1 LIKTPSGIKIKKGRR
16 HKKMTEQALIQ
27 EIHTLPESL
36 KLEVLHFVQFL
47 KQKQTEKSATET
59 PRKKR
64 KAGSAKGE
72 IIMAD
77 DFDAPLEDFAEY
89 M

>member
-1 LIKTPSGIKIKKGRR
+1 MI
-16 HKKMTEQALIQ
+16 EQILIQ

-36 KLEVLHFVQFL
+36 KQEVLHFVQFL
-47 KQKQTEKSATET
+47 KQKQNGATET
-59 PRKKR
+59 EKRQPR

-72 IIMAD
+72 IIMAE

>member
-1 LIKTPSGIKIKKGRR
+1 
-16 HKKMTEQALIQ
+16 MTEQTIISELY
-27 EIHTLPESL
+27 TLPENL
-36 KLEVLHFVQFL
+36 KQEVLHYIQFL
-47 KQKQTEKSATET
+47 KLKQNEKTEPET

-77 DFDAPLEDFAEY
+77 DFEAPLEDFAEY

>member
-1 LIKTPSGIKIKKGRR
+1 
-16 HKKMTEQALIQ
+16 MTEQTLIQ

-36 KLEVLHFVQFL
+36 KQEVLHFVQFL
-47 KQKQTEKSATET
+47 KQKQAAKNESAK
-59 PRKKR
+59 PRKR

>member
-1 LIKTPSGIKIKKGRR
+1 MISEQVLIK
-16 HKKMTEQALIQ
+16 
-27 EIHTLPESL
+27 EIYTLPESL
-36 KLEVLHFVQFL
+36 KEEVLHYIQFL
-47 KQKQTEKSATET
+47 KQKHNAQSEPAP

-64 KAGSAKGE
+64 KAGSAKGKFV
-72 IIMAD
+72 MSD

>member
-1 LIKTPSGIKIKKGRR
+1 
-16 HKKMTEQALIQ
+16 MTEQTLIQ
-27 EIHTLPESL
+27 EIYTLPENL
-36 KLEVLHFVQFL
+36 KLEVLHYIQFL
-47 KQKQTEKSATET
+47 KQKQTEKTEPEK

-64 KAGSAKGE
+64 KAGSAKGKFV
-72 IIMAD
+72 MAD

>member
-1 LIKTPSGIKIKKGRR
+1 
-16 HKKMTEQALIQ
+16 MTEQTLIQ

-36 KLEVLHFVQFL
+36 KQEVLHFVQFL
-47 KQKQTEKSATET
+47 KQKQAAKTESAK
-59 PRKKR
+59 PRKR

-77 DFDAPLEDFAEY
+77 DFDTPLEDFAEY

>member
-1 LIKTPSGIKIKKGRR
+1 MISEQVLIR
-16 HKKMTEQALIQ
+16 
-27 EIHTLPESL
+27 EIYTLPESL
-36 KLEVLHFVQFL
+36 KEEVLHYIQFL
-47 KQKQTEKSATET
+47 KEKHKSQFEPKP

-72 IIMAD
+72 IFMSD

>member
-1 LIKTPSGIKIKKGRR
+1 
-16 HKKMTEQALIQ
+16 MTEQTLIQ
-27 EIHTLPESL
+27 EIYTLPEHL

-47 KQKQTEKSATET
+47 KQKQKVESEPAK
-59 PRKKR
+59 PRKR
-64 KAGSAKGE
+64 KVGSTKGE
-72 IIMAD
+72 IFMAD

>member
-1 LIKTPSGIKIKKGRR
+1 
-16 HKKMTEQALIQ
+16 MTEQTLIQ

-36 KLEVLHFVQFL
+36 KQEVLHFVQFL
-47 KQKQTEKSATET
+47 KQKQAAKTESAK
-59 PRKKR
+59 PRQR
-64 KAGSAKGE
+64 KAGSAKGKFV
-72 IIMAD
+72 MAD

>member
-1 LIKTPSGIKIKKGRR
+1 
-16 HKKMTEQALIQ
+16 MTEQIIMAEL
-27 EIHTLPESL
+27 HTLSENL
-36 KLEVLHFVQFL
+36 KQEVLHYIQFL
-47 KQKQTEKSATET
+47 KQKQAEQLEVSE

-64 KAGSAKGE
+64 QAGSAKGKFV
-72 IIMAD
+72 MAE

>member
-1 LIKTPSGIKIKKGRR
+1 MIDEQVLIK
-16 HKKMTEQALIQ
+16 
-27 EIHTLPESL
+27 EIHTLSDKL
-36 KLEVLHFVQFL
+36 KEEVLHYVQFL
-47 KQKQTEKSATET
+47 KQKQTAQNEPSQ

-72 IIMAD
+72 IFMAD
-77 DFDAPLEDFAEY
+77 DFEAPLEDFAEY